1 MRLSRSALAVG
12 VKGLTGGSC
21 KGKLSQPQPLQG
33 ELIFF
38 RPAHYGS
45 TIARA
50 VVIQP
55 CTLTDGALLCSSG
68 AIRGFLQGYAISRG
82 VIVKCHVIEACLGG
96 QDSLCGPGYRDNRCG
111 ECADGYYKM
120 SRSCR
125 ECSSDVTTVILL
137 VVLVL
142 AGVLGVAF
150 FEWQTMRDPRIG
162 SPIVIVMR
170 LLETLGILSLAAARW
185 PGSIPIFL
193 STAALVNLNT
203 EVFQTE
209 CVLGRPHPTRTA
221 MMYVLGVAVLLFVL
235 LLFYPFLQL
244 IKRCVRFDRGESPSL
259 DSMCEMLMPD
269 KVAPGTPLPFSAHQ
283 ALMLASFKEYV
294 KIAFAVSLPSRA

>member
-1 MRLSRSALAVG
+1 
-12 VKGLTGGSC
+12 
-21 KGKLSQPQPLQG
+21 
-33 ELIFF
+33 
-38 RPAHYGS
+38 
-45 TIARA
+45 
-50 VVIQP
+50 
-55 CTLTDGALLCSSG
+55 
-68 AIRGFLQGYAISRG
+68 
-82 VIVKCHVIEACLGG
+82 
-96 QDSLCGPGYRDNRCG
+96 
-111 ECADGYYKM
+111 M

-137 VVLVL
+137 IVLIL
-142 AGVLGVAF
+142 AVMLVVAF

-170 LLETLGILSLAAARW
+170 LLETLGILSLATARW
-185 PGSIPIFL
+185 PGSIPTFL

-209 CVLGRPHPTRTA
+209 CLLGRPHPTRAA
-221 MMYVLGVAVLLFVL
+221 MMYVLGVAVFLFVL

-269 KVAPGTPLPFSAHQ
+269 KVVPGTPLPFSAHQ
-283 ALMLASFKEYV
+283 ALMLASFKEFI
-294 KIAFAVSLPSRA
+294 KIVFTVSLPSRA